1 MKRFQYRATRGKERE
16 GKEVVAP
23 DSAERAVGEGVE
35 GGAEEDDFAKMV
47 SLFVEFRSKL
57 MTEQLEDSLADE

>member
-16 GKEVVAP
+16 GEEVVAP
-23 DSAERAVGEGVE
+23 DPAERAVGEGVE
-35 GGAEEDDFAKMV
+35 GGAEDDDFAKMV